1 MEAFVLLLEI
11 CMCSKGWD
19 KIIKAT
25 IFCLEELSFFKFRW
39 RMQNQFMQTSKWT
52 IIVGFCKQSSK

>member
-1 MEAFVLLLEI
+1 
-11 CMCSKGWD
+11 MCSKGWD

-39 RMQNQFMQTSKWT
+39 RMQNQFKQTSKWT
-52 IIVGFCKQSSK
+52 IIVGFCVNNPQSEE